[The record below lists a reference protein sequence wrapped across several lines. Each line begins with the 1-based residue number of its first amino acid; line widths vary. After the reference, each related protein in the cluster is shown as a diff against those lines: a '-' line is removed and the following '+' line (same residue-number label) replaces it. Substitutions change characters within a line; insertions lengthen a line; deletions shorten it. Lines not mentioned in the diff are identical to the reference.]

1 MTDSLTLTRSEERK
15 VVSDRLRKERQAQA
29 KASRPKVH
37 RPLAKEQRQPRKKDP
52 AYLQFI
58 RTLPCAVAH
67 LGGCSGK
74 VEAAHV
80 RFSDAAHGKLNPG
93 LQAKP
98 DDRPWTAP
106 LCHGH
111 HNGGPKAQHAAKE
124 RAWWEAAG
132 VDVLPLCLA
141 LSAAYEAAEPHAAAL
156 AVLAPLRSRPFAKTR
171 EEIEG

>member
-1 MTDSLTLTRSEERK
+1 MTDTFTPARAE
-15 VVSDRLRKERQAQA
+15 LREVQRRREQKAKRREI

-37 RPLAKEQRQPRKKDP
+37 RPIAAGQRQPRLKDP

-74 VEAAHV
+74 TEAAHI
-80 RFSDAAHGKLNPG
+80 RFSDAAHGKMNPG

-98 DDRPWTAP
+98 DDRPWSCP
-106 LCHGH
+106 LCATH
-111 HNGGPKAQHAAKE
+111 HREGPKAQHAAKE

-156 AVLAPLRSRPFAKTR
+156 AVLRSRPFAKTR
-171 EEIEG
+171 QEIEG